1 MSTPETGPAR
11 HGAGGAGP
19 AGGFTVLYDAHCPVC
34 RTASRW
40 LQARDQLVPLRFV
53 PAGSEAARQRF
64 PGLDHE
70 ATLRDIT
77 VVADTGEVYV
87 GDGAWV
93 ACLWALAGY
102 RDLAE
107 RLSRP
112 HLLPLARQVVAAASA
127 VRQRTRGGAAA
138 GDVAPPGTGGGYGG
152 TDERTDCADD
162 RCG

>member
-1 MSTPETGPAR
+1 VNTPETGPAR
-11 HGAGGAGP
+11 HGAGGTGA
-19 AGGFTVLYDAHCPVC
+19 FTVLYDAHCPLC

-40 LQARDQLVPLRFV
+40 LQTRDQLVPLRFV
-53 PAGSEAARQRF
+53 AAGSAAARQRF
-64 PGLDHE
+64 PGLNHE

-93 ACLWALAGY
+93 ACLWSLAGY
-102 RDLAE
+102 RELAE

-127 VRQRTRGGAAA
+127 VRQHTRDAAA
-138 GDVAPPGTGGGYGG
+138 PGDVAPAGTGGGYGG
-152 TDERTDCADD
+152 TDDRTDCTDE